1 MRLEGW
7 GTVGDAGYLDDD
19 GYLYLSDRKD
29 FMIISGGVNIY
40 PQEIENQLILHNA
53 VADVAVFGIPNV
65 EFGEEVKAVVQPIQ
79 WPDDEKAVEQELLI
93 WLREFLS
100 PVKVPRSIDFVQELP
115 RLDNGKLYK
124 RYLQQQYRDKATLL
138 S

>member
-1 MRLEGW
+1 M
-7 GTVGDAGYLDDD
+7 
-19 GYLYLSDRKD
+19 
-29 FMIISGGVNIY
+29 
-40 PQEIENQLILHNA
+40 
-53 VADVAVFGIPNV
+53 AVFGIPNV

-79 WPDDEKAVEQELLI
+79 WPADEKVVEQELLV

-124 RYLQQQYRDKATLL
+124 RYLQQQYRDKAKLL

>member
-1 MRLEGW
+1 M
-7 GTVGDAGYLDDD
+7 
-19 GYLYLSDRKD
+19 
-29 FMIISGGVNIY
+29 
-40 PQEIENQLILHNA
+40 QL
-53 VADVAVFGIPNV
+53 
-65 EFGEEVKAVVQPIQ
+65 IQ
-79 WPDDEKAVEQELLI
+79 WPADEKVVEQELLV